1 MIPTRI
7 QVKVIA
13 EIGIKNVS
21 IITPT
26 SIAAAIMLGIVSLKS
41 SSFL

>member
-1 MIPTRI
+1 MRPTA
-7 QVKVIA
+7 VHGKVIA
-13 EIGIKNVS
+13 GIGIKNVSS

-26 SIAAAIMLGIVSLKS
+26 SIAAAIMLGIASLE